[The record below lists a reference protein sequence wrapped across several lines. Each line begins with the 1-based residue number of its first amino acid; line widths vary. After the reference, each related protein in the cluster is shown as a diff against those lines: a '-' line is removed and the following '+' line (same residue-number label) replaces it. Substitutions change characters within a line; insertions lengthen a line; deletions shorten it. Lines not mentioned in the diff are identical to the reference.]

1 MFMQD
6 LLSAVFDTVHDNGG
20 PTLLGQKIGV
30 PPRIL
35 ANKANPKQRYNKLS
49 LEEALKL
56 QLITGD
62 HRILHALARALGYVL
77 VPMDMPPPSDVE
89 LLTLYAQWQDQAGK
103 VHHAIAKAFE
113 DRRVTRDEIAEVERR
128 FHVAES
134 AGLTYIHRME
144 GLAR

>member
-20 PTLLGQKIGV
+20 PTLLGQKIGI

-35 ANKANPKQRYNKLS
+35 ANKANPKQQYNKLS

-62 HRILHALARALGYVL
+62 HRILHAMARALGYVL

-89 LLTLYAQWQDQAGK
+89 LLTLYANWQDETGK

-113 DRRVTRDEIAEVERR
+113 DRRVTPAEQVEIERR

-134 AGLTYIHRME
+134 AGLTYIHRMG
-144 GLAR
+144 GLAQ